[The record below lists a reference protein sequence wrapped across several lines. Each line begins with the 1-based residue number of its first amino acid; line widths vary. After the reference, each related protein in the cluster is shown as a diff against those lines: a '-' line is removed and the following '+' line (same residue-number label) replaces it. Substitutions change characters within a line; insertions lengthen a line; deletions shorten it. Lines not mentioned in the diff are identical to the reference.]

1 MAEMRPLDH
10 DGRGTFVPAV
20 TVSMTIHHRI
30 EQEAAA
36 VTFIDTLNREFP
48 GAVPANQFVS
58 GTQNALAGHGVI
70 RGSALPLIAT
80 CRDELAFALTAELQR
95 AWGGA
100 FNMAGLAGLFT
111 LGRTGVIAAR
121 GHAPLVEGRR
131 TFVLFGLTH
140 IGVGD
145 SGEIGECE
153 RPGVP
158 GTSHA
163 CGALLAV
170 ADTLRSDDVRT
181 SDYPYLDP
189 QDPEQSRLR
198 ERIAPRVAD
207 HAKVNLLELTG
218 IARELIDEGTA
229 DVVHVLRDDERPA
242 DIALFT
248 GIHIHGPRGA
258 DYVQPSLALF
268 DRADGETVRLS
279 LG

>member
-1 MAEMRPLDH
+1 MEHIRPGPPGEPERTAID
-10 DGRGTFVPAV
+10 
-20 TVSMTIHHRI
+20 
-30 EQEAAA
+30 QEAAA
-36 VTFIDTLNREFP
+36 VTFTETLTREFP

-58 GTQNALAGHGVI
+58 GTQNALTGFGVI
-70 RGSALPLIAT
+70 RGTALPLIAT

-100 FNMAGLAGLFT
+100 FNMAGLGGLFA
-111 LGRTGVIAAR
+111 LGRTGVVAAR
-121 GHAPLVEGRR
+121 GHAPLIEGRR

-140 IGVGD
+140 IGVGE

-207 HAKVNLLELTG
+207 PAKTDLLELTR

-229 DVVHVLRDDERPA
+229 DVVNVLRDDAIAA

-258 DYVQPSLALF
+258 DYVQPSIAVL
-268 DRADGETVRLS
+268 DRADGETMELS
-279 LG
+279 FG

>member
-1 MAEMRPLDH
+1 MMEDIVRV
-10 DGRGTFVPAV
+10 GRTD
-20 TVSMTIHHRI
+20 TDRYRI

-36 VTFIDTLNREFP
+36 VTFTETLTREFP

-58 GTQNALAGHGVI
+58 GTQNALAELGVI
-70 RGSALPLIAT
+70 RGGALPLIAT

-121 GHAPLVEGRR
+121 GHAPLIEGRR

-140 IGVGD
+140 IGVGA
-145 SGEIGECE
+145 SGAIGECE

-158 GTSHA
+158 GTTYA

-170 ADTLRSDDVRT
+170 GDALRSDDVRT

-189 QDPEQSRLR
+189 EDPEQSRLR
-198 ERIAPRVAD
+198 ERIAPRIAD
-207 HAKVNLLELTG
+207 QVKADLLEITR
-218 IARELIDEGTA
+218 IARDLIDEGTSG
-229 DVVHVLRDDERPA
+229 VVDLLRDDAYPT

-248 GIHIHGPRGA
+248 GIHVHGPRGA

-268 DRADGETVRLS
+268 DRAGGETVKLS
-279 LG
+279 FG